1 MVAIRPLAGE
11 SEARRCAEM
20 MSSTEPWI
28 TLRRNFDES
37 LAIVNDPTSEV
48 YLAVEDARVLGFI
61 ILMMRAVFS
70 GYIRTVC
77 VDDAARGSGLGTQL
91 VQFAEERIFRET
103 PNVFL
108 CVSSFN
114 PRARQLFCRRAK
126 SSPPTACFSTRVRY
140 IRPAITRHILMGAKR
155 SRLCG
160 VSVSGMPRLS
170 GGLVKHLTKT

>member
-11 SEARRCAEM
+11 NEARCCAEM
-20 MSSTEPWI
+20 MCSTEPWL

-48 YLAVEDARVLGFI
+48 YVAVEGDRVLGFI

-77 VDDAARGSGLGTQL
+77 VDPTSRGGGLGTQL

-114 PRARQLFCRRAK
+114 PRARQLYERLGYEFVGELRDYLIRGASEFLMRK
-126 SSPPTACFSTRVRY
+126 SIGPLRQ
-140 IRPAITRHILMGAKR
+140 
-155 SRLCG
+155 
-160 VSVSGMPRLS
+160 
-170 GGLVKHLTKT
+170 

>member
-1 MVAIRPLAGE
+1 MAAIRPLAGE

-20 MSSTEPWI
+20 MCSTEPWI

-37 LAIVNDPTSEV
+37 LAIVNDPASEV
-48 YLAVEDARVLGFI
+48 YVAVEDDRVVGFI
-61 ILMMRAVFS
+61 ILMMRAVFN

-77 VDDAARGSGLGTQL
+77 VDDAARGGGLGRQL

-114 PRARQLFCRRAK
+114 PRARHLYERLGYEFVGEL
-126 SSPPTACFSTRVRY
+126 TDY
-140 IRPAITRHILMGAKR
+140 LIRGASEFLMR
-155 SRLCG
+155 
-160 VSVSGMPRLS
+160 
-170 GGLVKHLTKT
+170 KTIGPLREHG

>member
-11 SEARRCAEM
+11 SEARRCAAM

-37 LAIVNDPTSEV
+37 LAIVNDPTGEV
-48 YLAVEDARVLGFI
+48 YVAVEDARVLGFI

-114 PRARQLFCRRAK
+114 PRARQLYERLGYEFVGELKDYLTRGASEFLMRKTIGPIREFRR
-126 SSPPTACFSTRVRY
+126 
-140 IRPAITRHILMGAKR
+140 
-155 SRLCG
+155 
-160 VSVSGMPRLS
+160 
-170 GGLVKHLTKT
+170 